1 MKHALA
7 LFHVLTV
14 ALAVLLAGPPA
25 AQADEGRVPQPT
37 LAKGKGEK
45 CVAPVDVMRRDHME
59 LLKTQRDETMRQG
72 IRGNEFSLKGC
83 VDCHATPDPTVKEG
97 QVRNLTAFCDQ
108 CHEYAGIR
116 IDCFDCH
123 TDEPEPASSAGGQ
136 TDQKD
141 GLKLIGML
149 ETYLSEKGRSR

>member
-1 MKHALA
+1 MKHACA
-7 LFHVLTV
+7 LFAVLTV
-14 ALAVLLAGPPA
+14 ALAVLLGGPPA
-25 AQADEGRVPQPT
+25 VNADEGRVPLPT
-37 LAKGKGEK
+37 LAKGKGEQ
-45 CVAPVDVMRRDHME
+45 CVAPVDVMRRDHMD

-97 QVRNLTAFCDQ
+97 HVRNLTAFCDQ

-123 TDEPEPASSAGGQ
+123 TDEPMPAVSAGRSMER
-136 TDQKD
+136 DD
-141 GLKLIGML
+141 EIRLYGML
-149 ETYLSEKGRSR
+149 GSYLSEKGRSQ